1 MPRHLFANR
10 SECSWLLLQKNHLST
25 AAPQITKN
33 QISSC
38 HVIAGLEAASISI
51 KEKKHKLP
59 QVPPLSLRQAQR
71 TLLFRSAYCEL

>member
-1 MPRHLFANR
+1 MKSRWVAEAIPGLETWRIGSLACPGIYLQMGQNAAGF
-10 SECSWLLLQKNHLST
+10 LQKNHLST

-51 KEKKHKLP
+51 KEK
-59 QVPPLSLRQAQR
+59 
-71 TLLFRSAYCEL
+71 